1 MVKKSLLSLLVCSI
15 VLMPFSVMASTT
27 GVEVP
32 TLTSPGAQI
41 IANPSPSIT
50 VQPTVVPNTDMSLR
64 QQLTYVRSNMDTQS
78 QWFAYIS
85 NYLQQVADYILQVE
99 PEKTD
104 VSRLIATYGAA
115 LKKLSD
121 DMNARQQ
128 VIPIEHALILSG
140 FGLHILAESMVY
152 AATAL
157 SEVKG
162 TGPYFFP
169 SMSLIGES
177 LQRVGD
183 NVMAIGGFAA
193 VNNGNIDVT
202 EYQKQMEAA
211 VFLYTSL
218 QSLFLN
224 RERAVQIKANL
235 KSNQASKATNS
246 TFQVIN
252 FDASSSTDTVGT
264 IPNPSGYF
272 WDFGDGLFA
281 VGAFVSHTY
290 TKAGTYM
297 VKLMVQGPSGFSA
310 ATAEVKIVPVY
321 PVAVIVTDQDSI
333 LGPVPEEIILTANE
347 PITLSGAA
355 SYDPSSQG
363 KLKLTWDFG
372 DGKQDKGQDNGIIT
386 HAYSVP
392 GDYELVLRAENGQL
406 AGVAKKKIKVLSAP
420 PDIKLQI
427 RSATQ
432 TIWSNPDK
440 TFFTQNIFGPTS
452 FDFTAQESVG
462 ALVPGFNARTQ
473 LVQAEWDFG
482 DATVAVTQ
490 DQNQLNAKEKV
501 THTYEN
507 PGTYTVTLR
516 ITDEAQNFGQVTKT
530 IILNDGNTPTADFD
544 FQSDKVLTTATK
556 VKFDASPSSSPQG
569 SIAKYD
575 WRIISAANET
585 VKVSNEKTFV
595 YSFPKPGRY
604 EVSLQVTTNLG
615 TVSGRVS
622 HRFFVESSPPLA
634 SFDFSY
640 DPYVPNKITFDAS
653 SSSDPDANDVLS
665 FSWDFDS
672 DNVFDVSS
680 SHDPKAIRTLDKV
693 GKNLVTL
700 RVTDAAGLTAEVSRE
715 VPVTS
720 LLVSTMQ
727 IQEGSRAIG
736 IAPLQVN
743 FVGGGFRSLS
753 TRVDTNTITGFEWDF
768 GDGSEIVKS
777 TTINQGVE
785 VQTHTYTEPGRY
797 LATLK
802 VTDREGE
809 EAISAYP
816 IHVGDG
822 SGPIASVFFTPSFP
836 LSGSLATLFSF
847 DGGQSV
853 NTEGNTIDLD
863 FSWDFGDESALAS
876 GAQVTHQYK
885 KQGTYTVTLT
895 VTDKKASKIN
905 RVQVQALVKDL
916 APVARFVMS
925 PTSGKSPLTVQFDA
939 SSSNDPDGQI
949 SEYSFDFGDG
959 QTVVSK
965 QPKVAHIYKQ
975 PGTYKVELKVK
986 GGQDIQATS
995 ESQTVTISS

>member
-1 MVKKSLLSLLVCSI
+1 MRKSLVSFLLCTL
-15 VLMPFSVMASTT
+15 VLMPFSVMAATT
-27 GVEVP
+27 DVEVP
-32 TLTSPGAQI
+32 TLITPGGQI
-41 IANPSPSIT
+41 TAVPSPTGT
-50 VQPTVVPNTDMSLR
+50 VQPTAVPNTDLSLR
-64 QQLTYVRSNMDTQS
+64 QQLTYVRSNMDIQS
-78 QWFAYIS
+78 QWFLYIS

-128 VIPIEHALILSG
+128 VIPIESAIILSG

-152 AATAL
+152 ASTAL

-183 NVMAIGGFAA
+183 NVMAIGGLAA

-218 QSLFLN
+218 QSLFIN
-224 RERAVQIKANL
+224 RERAVQVKANL
-235 KSNQASKATNS
+235 RSNQASKATNS

-252 FDASSSTDTVGT
+252 FDASGSQDAVGT

-281 VGAFVSHTY
+281 VGPFVSHTY
-290 TKAGTYM
+290 TRAGTYL

-321 PVAVIVTDQDSI
+321 PVSVIVTDQDSV
-333 LGPVPEEIILTANE
+333 LGPVPEEILLTANQ

-355 SYDPSSQG
+355 SYDPSAQG

-372 DGKQDKGQDNGIIT
+372 DGKQDTGQDNEVVT
-386 HAYSVP
+386 HAYGVP

-420 PDIKLQI
+420 PDVKLQI

-432 TIWSNPDK
+432 TTWSNPDK
-440 TFFTQNIFGPTS
+440 TFFTQNIFAPTA
-452 FDFTAQESVG
+452 FDFTAEDSVG

-482 DATVAVTQ
+482 DGTVSVIQ
-490 DQNQLNAKEKV
+490 DQNQLSAKEKV

-530 IILNDGNTPTADFD
+530 MILNDSNTPTADFD
-544 FQSDKVLTTATK
+544 FQADEMLTTASK
-556 VKFDASPSSSPQG
+556 VRFDATASSSPQG
-569 SIAKYD
+569 SVSKYD
-575 WRIISAANET
+575 WRVTSAANEV
-585 VKVSNEKTFV
+585 VKVSNEKIFT

-604 EVSLQVTTNLG
+604 EVSLQVTTSLG

-634 SFDFSY
+634 AFDFSY
-640 DPYVPNKITFDAS
+640 DPYVPNKITFDATA
-653 SSSDPDANDVLS
+653 SSDPDTNDVLS
-665 FSWDFDS
+665 FSWDFDG
-672 DNVFDVSS
+672 DNIFDLSS
-680 SHDPKAIRTLDKV
+680 SRDPEVTRTLDKV
-693 GKNLVTL
+693 GNNLVTL
-700 RVTDAAGLTAEVSRE
+700 RVTDVAGLTSDVSRM

-727 IQEGSRAIG
+727 IQEGSQAIG
-736 IAPLQVN
+736 VAPLQVN
-743 FVGGGFRSLS
+743 LVGGGFRSLT
-753 TRVDTNTITGFEWDF
+753 TRVDTNTITSFEWDF
-768 GDGSEIVKS
+768 GDGSEIVRS
-777 TTINQGVE
+777 TSISQGVE
-785 VQTHTYTEPGRY
+785 VQSHTYTEPGRY

-802 VTDREGE
+802 VADREGE
-809 EAISAYP
+809 EAVSAYP

-822 SGPIASVFFTPSFP
+822 SGPIASVFFTPSYP
-836 LSGSLATLFSF
+836 LTGSLATLFNF
-847 DGGQSV
+847 DGSKSI
-853 NTEGNTIDLD
+853 NTEGSTTDLD
-863 FSWDFGDESALAS
+863 FSWDFGDGSPLAS
-876 GAQVTHQYK
+876 GATTTHQYK
-885 KQGTYTVTLT
+885 RQGTFTVTLT
-895 VTDKKASKIN
+895 VTDTRAAKLN
-905 RVQVQALVKDL
+905 RVQVQAVVEDL
-916 APVARFVMS
+916 PPTARFVMS
-925 PTSGKSPLTVQFDA
+925 PTSGKAPLTVQFDA

-949 SEYSFDFGDG
+949 SEYRFDFGDD

-986 GGQDIQATS
+986 GSQDVQVDS
-995 ESQTVTISS
+995 EPQTITVSP

>member
-1 MVKKSLLSLLVCSI
+1 MRKSLVSFLLCTL
-15 VLMPFSVMASTT
+15 VLMPFSVMAATT
-27 GVEVP
+27 DVEVP
-32 TLTSPGAQI
+32 TLITPGGQI
-41 IANPSPSIT
+41 TAVPSPTGT
-50 VQPTVVPNTDMSLR
+50 VQPTAVPNTDLSLR
-64 QQLTYVRSNMDTQS
+64 QQLTYVRSNMDIQS
-78 QWFAYIS
+78 QWFLYIS

-128 VIPIEHALILSG
+128 VIPIESAIILSG

-152 AATAL
+152 ASTAL

-183 NVMAIGGFAA
+183 NVMAIGGLAA

-218 QSLFLN
+218 QSLFIN
-224 RERAVQIKANL
+224 RERAVQVKANL
-235 KSNQASKATNS
+235 RSNQASKATNS

-252 FDASSSTDTVGT
+252 FDASGSQDAVGT

-281 VGAFVSHTY
+281 VGPFVSHTY
-290 TKAGTYM
+290 TRAGTYL

-321 PVAVIVTDQDSI
+321 PVSVIVTDQDSV
-333 LGPVPEEIILTANE
+333 LGPVPEEILLTANQ

-355 SYDPSSQG
+355 SYDPSAQG

-372 DGKQDKGQDNGIIT
+372 DGKQDTGQDNEVVT
-386 HAYSVP
+386 HAYGVP

-420 PDIKLQI
+420 PDVKLQI

-432 TIWSNPDK
+432 TTWSNPDK
-440 TFFTQNIFGPTS
+440 TFFTQNIFAPTA
-452 FDFTAQESVG
+452 FDFTAEDSVG

-482 DATVAVTQ
+482 DGTVSVIQ
-490 DQNQLNAKEKV
+490 DQNQLSAKEKV

-530 IILNDGNTPTADFD
+530 MILNDSNTPTADFD
-544 FQSDKVLTTATK
+544 FQADEMLTTASK
-556 VKFDASPSSSPQG
+556 VRFDATASSSPQG
-569 SIAKYD
+569 SVSKYD
-575 WRIISAANET
+575 WRVTSAANEV
-585 VKVSNEKTFV
+585 VKVSNEKIFT

-604 EVSLQVTTNLG
+604 EVSLQVTTSLG

-634 SFDFSY
+634 AFDFSY
-640 DPYVPNKITFDAS
+640 DPYVPNKITFDATA
-653 SSSDPDANDVLS
+653 SSDPDTNDVLS
-665 FSWDFDS
+665 FSWDFDG
-672 DNVFDVSS
+672 DNIFDLSS
-680 SHDPKAIRTLDKV
+680 SRDPEVTRTLDKV
-693 GKNLVTL
+693 GNNLVTL
-700 RVTDAAGLTAEVSRE
+700 RVTDAAGLTSDVSRM

-727 IQEGSRAIG
+727 IQEGSQAIG
-736 IAPLQVN
+736 VAPLQVN
-743 FVGGGFRSLS
+743 LVGGGFRSLT
-753 TRVDTNTITGFEWDF
+753 TRVDTNTITSFEWDF
-768 GDGSEIVKS
+768 GDGSEIVRS
-777 TTINQGVE
+777 TSISQGVE
-785 VQTHTYTEPGRY
+785 VQSHTYTEPGRY

-802 VTDREGE
+802 VADREGE

-822 SGPIASVFFTPSFP
+822 SGPIASVFFTPSYP
-836 LSGSLATLFSF
+836 LTGSLATLFNF
-847 DGGQSV
+847 DGSKSI
-853 NTEGNTIDLD
+853 NTEGSTTDLD
-863 FSWDFGDESALAS
+863 FSWDFGDGSPLAS
-876 GAQVTHQYK
+876 GATTTHQYK
-885 KQGTYTVTLT
+885 RQGTFTVTLT
-895 VTDKKASKIN
+895 VTDTRAAKLN
-905 RVQVQALVKDL
+905 RVQVQAVVEDL
-916 APVARFVMS
+916 PPTARFVMS
-925 PTSGKSPLTVQFDA
+925 PTFGKAPLTVQFDA

-949 SEYSFDFGDG
+949 SEYRFDFGDD

-986 GGQDIQATS
+986 GSQDVQVDS
-995 ESQTVTISS
+995 EPQTITVSP

>member
-1 MVKKSLLSLLVCSI
+1 
-15 VLMPFSVMASTT
+15 MAATT
-27 GVEVP
+27 DVEVP
-32 TLTSPGAQI
+32 TLITPGGQI
-41 IANPSPSIT
+41 TAVPSPTGT
-50 VQPTVVPNTDMSLR
+50 VQPTAVPNTDLSLR
-64 QQLTYVRSNMDTQS
+64 QQLTYVRSNMDIQS
-78 QWFAYIS
+78 QWFLYIS

-128 VIPIEHALILSG
+128 VIPIESAIILSG

-152 AATAL
+152 ASTAL

-183 NVMAIGGFAA
+183 NVMAIGGLAA

-218 QSLFLN
+218 QSLFIN
-224 RERAVQIKANL
+224 RERAVQVKANL
-235 KSNQASKATNS
+235 RSNQASKATNS

-252 FDASSSTDTVGT
+252 FDASGSQDAVGT

-281 VGAFVSHTY
+281 VGPFVSHTY
-290 TKAGTYM
+290 TRAGTYL

-321 PVAVIVTDQDSI
+321 PVSVIVTDQDSV
-333 LGPVPEEIILTANE
+333 LGPVPEEILLTANQ

-355 SYDPSSQG
+355 SYDPSAQG

-372 DGKQDKGQDNGIIT
+372 DGKQDTGQDNEVVT
-386 HAYSVP
+386 HAYGVP

-420 PDIKLQI
+420 PDVKLQI

-432 TIWSNPDK
+432 TTWSNPDK
-440 TFFTQNIFGPTS
+440 TFFTQNIFAPTA
-452 FDFTAQESVG
+452 FDFTAEDSVG

-482 DATVAVTQ
+482 DGTVSVIQ
-490 DQNQLNAKEKV
+490 DQNQLSAKEKV

-530 IILNDGNTPTADFD
+530 MILNDSNTPTADFD
-544 FQSDKVLTTATK
+544 FQADEMLTTASK
-556 VKFDASPSSSPQG
+556 VRFDATASSSPQG
-569 SIAKYD
+569 SVSKYD
-575 WRIISAANET
+575 WRVTSAANEV
-585 VKVSNEKTFV
+585 VKVSNEKIFT

-604 EVSLQVTTNLG
+604 EVSLQVTTSLG

-634 SFDFSY
+634 AFDFSY
-640 DPYVPNKITFDAS
+640 DPYVPNKITFDATA
-653 SSSDPDANDVLS
+653 SSDPDTNDVLS
-665 FSWDFDS
+665 FSWDFDG
-672 DNVFDVSS
+672 DNIFDLSS
-680 SHDPKAIRTLDKV
+680 SRDPEVTRTLDKV
-693 GKNLVTL
+693 GNNLVTL
-700 RVTDAAGLTAEVSRE
+700 RVTDAAGLTSDVSRM

-727 IQEGSRAIG
+727 IQEGSQAIG
-736 IAPLQVN
+736 VAPLQVN
-743 FVGGGFRSLS
+743 LVGGGFRSLT
-753 TRVDTNTITGFEWDF
+753 TRVDTNTITSFEWDF
-768 GDGSEIVKS
+768 GDGSEIVRS
-777 TTINQGVE
+777 TSISQGVE
-785 VQTHTYTEPGRY
+785 VQSHTYTEPGRY

-802 VTDREGE
+802 VADREGE

-822 SGPIASVFFTPSFP
+822 SGPIASVFFTPSYP
-836 LSGSLATLFSF
+836 LTGSLATLFNF
-847 DGGQSV
+847 DGSKSI
-853 NTEGNTIDLD
+853 NTEGSTTDLD
-863 FSWDFGDESALAS
+863 FSWDFGDGSPLAS
-876 GAQVTHQYK
+876 GATTTHQYK
-885 KQGTYTVTLT
+885 RQGTFTVTLT
-895 VTDKKASKIN
+895 VTDTRAAKLN
-905 RVQVQALVKDL
+905 RVQVQAVVEDL
-916 APVARFVMS
+916 PPTARFVMS
-925 PTSGKSPLTVQFDA
+925 PTFGKAPLTVQFDA

-949 SEYSFDFGDG
+949 SEYRFDFGDD

-986 GGQDIQATS
+986 GSQDVQVDS
-995 ESQTVTISS
+995 EPQTITVSP

>member
-1 MVKKSLLSLLVCSI
+1 MRKSLVSFLLCTL
-15 VLMPFSVMASTT
+15 VLMPFSVMAATT
-27 GVEVP
+27 DVEVP
-32 TLTSPGAQI
+32 TLITPGGQI
-41 IANPSPSIT
+41 TAVPSPTGT
-50 VQPTVVPNTDMSLR
+50 VQPTAVPNTDLSLR
-64 QQLTYVRSNMDTQS
+64 QQLTYVRSNMDIQS
-78 QWFAYIS
+78 QWFLYIS

-128 VIPIEHALILSG
+128 VIPIESAIILSG

-152 AATAL
+152 ASTAL

-183 NVMAIGGFAA
+183 NVMAIGGLAA

-218 QSLFLN
+218 QSLFIN
-224 RERAVQIKANL
+224 RERAVQVKANL
-235 KSNQASKATNS
+235 RSNQASKATNS

-252 FDASSSTDTVGT
+252 FDASGSQDAVGT

-281 VGAFVSHTY
+281 VGPFVSHTY
-290 TKAGTYM
+290 TRAGTYL

-321 PVAVIVTDQDSI
+321 PVSVIVTDQDSV
-333 LGPVPEEIILTANE
+333 LGPVPEEILLTANQ

-355 SYDPSSQG
+355 SYDPSAQG

-372 DGKQDKGQDNGIIT
+372 DGKQDTGQDNEVVT
-386 HAYSVP
+386 HAYGVP

-420 PDIKLQI
+420 PDVKLQI

-432 TIWSNPDK
+432 TTWSNPDK
-440 TFFTQNIFGPTS
+440 TFFTQNIFAPTA
-452 FDFTAQESVG
+452 FDFTAEDSVG

-482 DATVAVTQ
+482 DGTVSVIQ
-490 DQNQLNAKEKV
+490 DQNQLSAKEKV

-530 IILNDGNTPTADFD
+530 MILNDSNTPTADFD
-544 FQSDKVLTTATK
+544 FQADEMLTTASK
-556 VKFDASPSSSPQG
+556 VRFDATASSSPQG
-569 SIAKYD
+569 SVSKYD
-575 WRIISAANET
+575 WRVTSAANEV
-585 VKVSNEKTFV
+585 VKVSNEKIFT

-604 EVSLQVTTNLG
+604 EVSLQVTTSLG

-634 SFDFSY
+634 AFDFSY
-640 DPYVPNKITFDAS
+640 DPYVPNKITFDATA
-653 SSSDPDANDVLS
+653 SSDPDTNDVLS
-665 FSWDFDS
+665 FSWDFDG
-672 DNVFDVSS
+672 DNIFDLSS
-680 SHDPKAIRTLDKV
+680 SRDPEVTRTLDKV
-693 GKNLVTL
+693 GNNLVTL
-700 RVTDAAGLTAEVSRE
+700 RVTDAAGLTSDVSRM

-727 IQEGSRAIG
+727 IQEGSQAIG
-736 IAPLQVN
+736 VAPLQVN
-743 FVGGGFRSLS
+743 LVGGGFRSLT
-753 TRVDTNTITGFEWDF
+753 TRVDTNTITSFEWDF
-768 GDGSEIVKS
+768 GDGSEIVRS
-777 TTINQGVE
+777 TSISQGVE
-785 VQTHTYTEPGRY
+785 VQSHTYTEPGRY

-802 VTDREGE
+802 VADREGE
-809 EAISAYP
+809 EAVSAYP

-822 SGPIASVFFTPSFP
+822 SGPIASVFFTPSYP
-836 LSGSLATLFSF
+836 LTGSLATLFNF
-847 DGGQSV
+847 DGSKSI
-853 NTEGNTIDLD
+853 NTEGSTTDLD
-863 FSWDFGDESALAS
+863 FSWDFGDGSPLAS
-876 GAQVTHQYK
+876 GATTTHQYK
-885 KQGTYTVTLT
+885 RQGTFTVTLT
-895 VTDKKASKIN
+895 VTDTRAAKLN
-905 RVQVQALVKDL
+905 RVQVQAVVEDL
-916 APVARFVMS
+916 PPTARFVMS
-925 PTSGKSPLTVQFDA
+925 PTSGKAPLTVQFDA

-949 SEYSFDFGDG
+949 SEYRFDFGDD

-986 GGQDIQATS
+986 GSQDVQVDS
-995 ESQTVTISS
+995 EPQTITVSP

>member
-1 MVKKSLLSLLVCSI
+1 MRKSLVSFLLCTL
-15 VLMPFSVMASTT
+15 VLMPFSVMAATT
-27 GVEVP
+27 DVEVP
-32 TLTSPGAQI
+32 TLITPGGQI
-41 IANPSPSIT
+41 TAVPSPTGT
-50 VQPTVVPNTDMSLR
+50 VQPTAVPNTDLSLR
-64 QQLTYVRSNMDTQS
+64 QQLTYVRSNMDIQS
-78 QWFAYIS
+78 QWFLYIS

-128 VIPIEHALILSG
+128 VIPIESAIILSG

-152 AATAL
+152 ASTAL

-183 NVMAIGGFAA
+183 NVMAIGGLAA

-218 QSLFLN
+218 QSLFIN
-224 RERAVQIKANL
+224 RERAVQVKANL
-235 KSNQASKATNS
+235 RSNQASKATNS

-252 FDASSSTDTVGT
+252 FDASGSQDAVGT

-281 VGAFVSHTY
+281 VGPFVSHTY
-290 TKAGTYM
+290 TRAGTYL

-321 PVAVIVTDQDSI
+321 PVSVIVTDQDSV
-333 LGPVPEEIILTANE
+333 LGPVPEEILLTANQ

-355 SYDPSSQG
+355 SYDPSAQG

-372 DGKQDKGQDNGIIT
+372 DGKQDTGQDNEVVT
-386 HAYSVP
+386 HAYGVP

-420 PDIKLQI
+420 PDVKLQI

-432 TIWSNPDK
+432 TTWSNPDK
-440 TFFTQNIFGPTS
+440 TFFTQNIFAPTA
-452 FDFTAQESVG
+452 FDFTAEDSVG

-482 DATVAVTQ
+482 DGTVSVIQ
-490 DQNQLNAKEKV
+490 DQNQLSAKEKV

-530 IILNDGNTPTADFD
+530 MILNDSNTPTADFD
-544 FQSDKVLTTATK
+544 FQADEMLTTASK
-556 VKFDASPSSSPQG
+556 VRFDATASSSPQG
-569 SIAKYD
+569 SVSKYD
-575 WRIISAANET
+575 WRVTSAANEV
-585 VKVSNEKTFV
+585 VKVSNEKIFT

-604 EVSLQVTTNLG
+604 EVSLQVTTSLG

-634 SFDFSY
+634 AFDFSY
-640 DPYVPNKITFDAS
+640 DPYVPNKITFDATA
-653 SSSDPDANDVLS
+653 SSDPDTNDVLS
-665 FSWDFDS
+665 FSWDFDG
-672 DNVFDVSS
+672 DNIFDLSS
-680 SHDPKAIRTLDKV
+680 SRDPEVTRTLDKV
-693 GKNLVTL
+693 GNNLVTL
-700 RVTDAAGLTAEVSRE
+700 RVTDAAGLTSDVSRM

-727 IQEGSRAIG
+727 IQEGSQAIG
-736 IAPLQVN
+736 VAPLQVN
-743 FVGGGFRSLS
+743 LVGGGFRSLT
-753 TRVDTNTITGFEWDF
+753 TRVDTNTIPSFEWDF
-768 GDGSEIVKS
+768 GDGSEIVRS
-777 TTINQGVE
+777 TSISQGVE
-785 VQTHTYTEPGRY
+785 VQSHTYTEPGRY

-802 VTDREGE
+802 VADREGE

-822 SGPIASVFFTPSFP
+822 SGPIASVFFTPSYP
-836 LSGSLATLFSF
+836 LTGSLATLFNF
-847 DGGQSV
+847 DGSKSI
-853 NTEGNTIDLD
+853 NTEGSTTDLD
-863 FSWDFGDESALAS
+863 FSWDFGDGSPLAS
-876 GAQVTHQYK
+876 GATTTHQYK
-885 KQGTYTVTLT
+885 RQGTFTVTLT
-895 VTDKKASKIN
+895 VTDTRAAKLN
-905 RVQVQALVKDL
+905 RVQVQAVVEDL
-916 APVARFVMS
+916 PPTARFVMS
-925 PTSGKSPLTVQFDA
+925 PTFGKAPLTVQFDA

-949 SEYSFDFGDG
+949 SEYRFDFGDD

-986 GGQDIQATS
+986 GSQDVQVDS
-995 ESQTVTISS
+995 EPQTITVSP

>member
-1 MVKKSLLSLLVCSI
+1 MRKSLVSFLLCTL
-15 VLMPFSVMASTT
+15 VLMPFSVMAATT
-27 GVEVP
+27 DVEVP
-32 TLTSPGAQI
+32 TLITPGGQI
-41 IANPSPSIT
+41 TAVPSPTGT
-50 VQPTVVPNTDMSLR
+50 VQPTAVPNTDLSLR
-64 QQLTYVRSNMDTQS
+64 QQLTYVRSNMDIQS
-78 QWFAYIS
+78 QWFLYIS

-128 VIPIEHALILSG
+128 VIPIEHAIILSG

-152 AATAL
+152 ASTAL

-183 NVMAIGGFAA
+183 NVMAIGGLAA

-218 QSLFLN
+218 QSLFIN
-224 RERAVQIKANL
+224 RERAVQVKANL
-235 KSNQASKATNS
+235 RSNQASKATNS

-252 FDASSSTDTVGT
+252 FDASGSQDAVGT

-281 VGAFVSHTY
+281 VGPFVSHTY
-290 TKAGTYM
+290 TRAGTYL

-321 PVAVIVTDQDSI
+321 PVSVIVTDQDSV
-333 LGPVPEEIILTANE
+333 LGPVPEEILLTANQ

-355 SYDPSSQG
+355 SYDPSAQG

-372 DGKQDKGQDNGIIT
+372 DGKQDTGQDNEVVT
-386 HAYSVP
+386 HAYGVP

-420 PDIKLQI
+420 PDVKLQI

-432 TIWSNPDK
+432 TTWSNPDK
-440 TFFTQNIFGPTS
+440 TFFTQNIFAPTA
-452 FDFTAQESVG
+452 FDFTAEDSVG

-482 DATVAVTQ
+482 DGTVSVIQ
-490 DQNQLNAKEKV
+490 DQNQLSAKEKV

-530 IILNDGNTPTADFD
+530 MILNDSNTPTADFD
-544 FQSDKVLTTATK
+544 FQADEMLTTASK
-556 VKFDASPSSSPQG
+556 VRFDATASSSPQG
-569 SIAKYD
+569 SVSKYD
-575 WRIISAANET
+575 WRVTSAANEV
-585 VKVSNEKTFV
+585 VKVSNEKIFT

-604 EVSLQVTTNLG
+604 EVSLQVTTSLG

-634 SFDFSY
+634 AFDFSY
-640 DPYVPNKITFDAS
+640 DPYVPNKITFDATA
-653 SSSDPDANDVLS
+653 SSDPDTNDVLS
-665 FSWDFDS
+665 FSWDFDG
-672 DNVFDVSS
+672 DNIFDLSS
-680 SHDPKAIRTLDKV
+680 SRDPEVTRTLDKV
-693 GKNLVTL
+693 GNNLVTL
-700 RVTDAAGLTAEVSRE
+700 RVTDAAGLTSDVSRM

-727 IQEGSRAIG
+727 IQEGSQAIG
-736 IAPLQVN
+736 VAPLQVN
-743 FVGGGFRSLS
+743 LVGGGFRSLT
-753 TRVDTNTITGFEWDF
+753 TRVDTNTITSFEWDF
-768 GDGSEIVKS
+768 GDGSEIVRS
-777 TTINQGVE
+777 TSISQGVE
-785 VQTHTYTEPGRY
+785 VQSHTYTEPGRY

-802 VTDREGE
+802 VADREGE
-809 EAISAYP
+809 EAVSAYP

-822 SGPIASVFFTPSFP
+822 SGPIASVFFTPSYP
-836 LSGSLATLFSF
+836 LTGSLATLFNF
-847 DGGQSV
+847 DGSKSI
-853 NTEGNTIDLD
+853 NTEGSTTDLD
-863 FSWDFGDESALAS
+863 FSWDFGDGSPLAS
-876 GAQVTHQYK
+876 GATTTHQYK
-885 KQGTYTVTLT
+885 RQGTFTVTLT
-895 VTDKKASKIN
+895 VTDTRAAKLN
-905 RVQVQALVKDL
+905 RVQVQAVVEDL
-916 APVARFVMS
+916 PPTARFVMS
-925 PTSGKSPLTVQFDA
+925 PTFGKAPLTVQFDA

-949 SEYSFDFGDG
+949 SEYRFDFGDD

-986 GGQDIQATS
+986 GSQDVQVDS
-995 ESQTVTISS
+995 EPQTITVSP

>member
-1 MVKKSLLSLLVCSI
+1 MRKSLVSFLLCTL
-15 VLMPFSVMASTT
+15 VLMPFSVMAATT
-27 GVEVP
+27 DVEVP
-32 TLTSPGAQI
+32 TLITPGGQI
-41 IANPSPSIT
+41 TAVPSPTGT
-50 VQPTVVPNTDMSLR
+50 VQPTAVPNTDLSLR
-64 QQLTYVRSNMDTQS
+64 QQLTYVRSNMDIQS
-78 QWFAYIS
+78 QWFLYIS

-128 VIPIEHALILSG
+128 VIPIESAIILSG

-152 AATAL
+152 ASTAL

-183 NVMAIGGFAA
+183 NVMAIGGLAA

-218 QSLFLN
+218 QSLFIN
-224 RERAVQIKANL
+224 RERAVQVKANL
-235 KSNQASKATNS
+235 RSNQASKATNS

-252 FDASSSTDTVGT
+252 FDASGSQDAVGT

-281 VGAFVSHTY
+281 VGPFVSHTY
-290 TKAGTYM
+290 TRAGTYL

-321 PVAVIVTDQDSI
+321 PVSVIVTDQDSV
-333 LGPVPEEIILTANE
+333 LGPVPEEILLTANQ

-355 SYDPSSQG
+355 SYDPSAQG

-372 DGKQDKGQDNGIIT
+372 DGKQDTGQDNEVVT
-386 HAYSVP
+386 HAYGVP

-406 AGVAKKKIKVLSAP
+406 AGGAKKKIKVLSAP
-420 PDIKLQI
+420 PDVKLQI

-432 TIWSNPDK
+432 TTWSNPDK
-440 TFFTQNIFGPTS
+440 TFFTQNIFAPTA
-452 FDFTAQESVG
+452 FDFTAEDSVG

-482 DATVAVTQ
+482 DGTVSVIQ
-490 DQNQLNAKEKV
+490 DQNQLSAKEKV

-530 IILNDGNTPTADFD
+530 MILNDSNTPTADFD
-544 FQSDKVLTTATK
+544 FQADEMLTTASK
-556 VKFDASPSSSPQG
+556 VRFDATASSSPQG
-569 SIAKYD
+569 SVSKYD
-575 WRIISAANET
+575 WRVTSAANEV
-585 VKVSNEKTFV
+585 VKVSNEKIFT

-604 EVSLQVTTNLG
+604 EVSLQVTTSLG

-634 SFDFSY
+634 AFDFSY
-640 DPYVPNKITFDAS
+640 DPYVPNKITFDATA
-653 SSSDPDANDVLS
+653 SSDPDTNDVLS
-665 FSWDFDS
+665 FSWDFDG
-672 DNVFDVSS
+672 DNIFDLSS
-680 SHDPKAIRTLDKV
+680 SRDPEVTRTLDKV
-693 GKNLVTL
+693 GNNLVTL
-700 RVTDAAGLTAEVSRE
+700 RVTDAAGLTSDVSRM

-727 IQEGSRAIG
+727 IQEGSQAIG
-736 IAPLQVN
+736 VAPLQVN
-743 FVGGGFRSLS
+743 LVGGGFRSLT
-753 TRVDTNTITGFEWDF
+753 TRVDTNTITSFEWDF
-768 GDGSEIVKS
+768 GDGSEIVRS
-777 TTINQGVE
+777 TSISQGVE
-785 VQTHTYTEPGRY
+785 VQSHTYTEPGRY

-802 VTDREGE
+802 VADREGE

-822 SGPIASVFFTPSFP
+822 SGPIASVFFTPSYP
-836 LSGSLATLFSF
+836 LTGSLATLFNF
-847 DGGQSV
+847 DGSKSI
-853 NTEGNTIDLD
+853 NTEGSTTDLD
-863 FSWDFGDESALAS
+863 FSWDFGDGSPLAS
-876 GAQVTHQYK
+876 GATTTHQYK
-885 KQGTYTVTLT
+885 RQGTFTVTLT
-895 VTDKKASKIN
+895 VTDTRAAKLN
-905 RVQVQALVKDL
+905 RVQVQAVVEDL
-916 APVARFVMS
+916 PPTARFVMS
-925 PTSGKSPLTVQFDA
+925 PTFGKAPLTVQFDA

-949 SEYSFDFGDG
+949 SEYRFDFGDD

-986 GGQDIQATS
+986 GSQDVQVDS
-995 ESQTVTISS
+995 EPQTITVSP